1 MRVVHSR
8 AHACRAPPTQCPR
21 RSAWRSAL
29 AAARAASSGPA
40 ACSCPRAS
48 ADATRWA
55 GRLQCAFACVQQ
67 DGARTTIFRRAAAV
81 RGAPRRPWRGVGH
94 PGRGSVRMAGSGGR
108 VSAARALDSSGVD
121 AAAASLVL
129 WASGAVGMAMVDR
142 GYQHTGAVFGLAWQA
157 LARWSD
163 LDR

>member
-1 MRVVHSR
+1 
-8 AHACRAPPTQCPR
+8 
-21 RSAWRSAL
+21 
-29 AAARAASSGPA
+29 
-40 ACSCPRAS
+40 
-48 ADATRWA
+48 
-55 GRLQCAFACVQQ
+55 
-67 DGARTTIFRRAAAV
+67 
-81 RGAPRRPWRGVGH
+81 
-94 PGRGSVRMAGSGGR
+94 MAGSGGR